1 MTANDLE
8 QCLRSNAIVEIPVRK
23 VVPYSITS
31 VRHGAPGFLA
41 VSPQVTLVIN
51 PAVGCRYFPPRLRLL
66 SQPKRSPQLRPL
78 PFKGLMPLLKMTS
91 SSFRYENRQ
100 RKLKWWS
107 YNGYMA
113 RKTVLLIMFSHFD
126 TARDCDR
133 QTDRQTCRSI
143 YCTSL
148 AWRHWRG
155 WHRQDTCTC
164 RRRRPLFMYRWV
176 KIIARTTCKEVRS
189 KEVKIAKNMLTS
201 WKPER

>member
-100 RKLKWWS
+100 RKTEVMELQWLHGAENSVADNVQPFRHSSRLWQ
-107 YNGYMA
+107 
-113 RKTVLLIMFSHFD
+113 T
-126 TARDCDR
+126 DR
-133 QTDRQTCRSI
+133 QTDRLVVAYT
-143 YCTSL
+143 
-148 AWRHWRG
+148 A
-155 WHRQDTCTC
+155 
-164 RRRRPLFMYRWV
+164 P
-176 KIIARTTCKEVRS
+176 
-189 KEVKIAKNMLTS
+189 
-201 WKPER
+201 P